1 MKLTAIIMA
10 GGKGTRLWPLSREKF
25 PKQFL
30 EIIPG
35 KGSLLQQSV
44 NRISPLV
51 NIKDVFVVA
60 SKMYK
65 DIVIKQL
72 PKLPKNNILCEP
84 EAKNT
89 SPAIE
94 FASLVIKEKYGD
106 NAISFVLPSDH
117 VILKQKE
124 FINSLK
130 RAAKLAD
137 NGSLVTLG
145 IKPTEPNTGYG
156 YIKTIKNG
164 ENVEK
169 FVEKPDLETAK
180 KYFMSINYYWNSG
193 MFIWKISSIE
203 NAFKKYMPKQHRA
216 FLNLFKLKGAKRD
229 GALLKTYKSLEP
241 ISIDY
246 AVMEK
251 ANNVKV
257 VKSDFGW
264 DDVGSWLSL
273 ERINKINNDK
283 NYLDGNVITLDTK
296 SSIIKSDKKLITALG
311 LKDIV
316 IIDSK
321 DAILIASKNSINDI
335 KNIYK
340 KINKKYL

>member
-10 GGKGTRLWPLSREKF
+10 GGKGTRLWPRSREKF

-30 EIIPG
+30 EVIPG
-35 KGSLLQQSV
+35 QGTLLQQSV
-44 NRISPLV
+44 KRISSLV
-51 NIKDVFVVA
+51 NIKDVFIVT

-65 DIVIKQL
+65 DIVAKQL

-84 EAKNT
+84 EGRNT

-94 FASLVIKEKYGD
+94 YASLVIKERYGD
-106 NAISFVLPSDH
+106 NVISFVLPSDH
-117 VILKQKE
+117 IILKQKE
-124 FINSLK
+124 FINTFK
-130 RAAKLAD
+130 HAAQLAD
-137 NGSLVTLG
+137 KGNLVTLG

-156 YIKTIKNG
+156 YIKVIKNT

-180 KYFMSINYYWNSG
+180 KYFLSVNYYWNSG

-203 NAFKKYMPKQHRA
+203 NAFKKYMPKQHNA
-216 FLNLFKLKGAKRD
+216 FLNLFKLKGTKRD
-229 GALLKTYKSLEP
+229 AALPKTYKSLES

-273 ERINKINNDK
+273 ERINKLDKNK
-283 NYLDGNVITLDTK
+283 NYLDGNIIALDTK
-296 SSIIKSDKKLITALG
+296 SSIIKSDKKLIATLG
-311 LKDIV
+311 LENII

-321 DAILIASKNSINDI
+321 DAILIASKNKLNNMKEFYYKI
-335 KNIYK
+335 KSKYK
-340 KINKKYL
+340 